1 MGGASAGTRS
11 TVGRIGERSGVPSP
25 DAAFARHAAGLCW
38 TGRQRCDR
46 IISVTRPLRVAI
58 VGSGPSGIYAADAL
72 TSQTDVPVTVD
83 VIDKLPV
90 PYGLVRYGVAPD
102 HISIRS
108 VRGTLQKVL
117 DRPEVQF
124 IGNVEVGRDVS
135 VAELHRF
142 YDAIVFTYGAAS
154 DRRLG
159 IPGEDLVGSIAATDL
174 VNWYCGHPS
183 AQREVMED
191 AIANASSVAV
201 IGVGNV
207 AVDVTRVL
215 AKTKAEL
222 EFTDMPQHVL
232 DALAATRIT
241 DIHLLGR
248 RGPAQG
254 AFTTKELRELGE
266 LEETSVIV
274 DAADVELDPVSATLA
289 EGDRVVAR
297 NVEVVREWST
307 RAADDKP
314 CHLHVRFFARPVEI
328 LGIDRVEAIVVERT
342 SLDESGAVI
351 GTGVTETIPVQLV
364 VRSVGY
370 RGLPLD
376 GLPFDSD
383 RNVVPNVD
391 GRIVQDSL
399 PVPGEYVA
407 GWIKRGPSGII
418 GTNKKDASA
427 TVASLLADAEL
438 LPVAPEPAAD
448 ALTTLLAERG
458 VSTVTYA
465 GWQAIDAAEI
475 ALGASRGRDRTTIHD
490 RDELLRTGLSEG

>member
-1 MGGASAGTRS
+1 M
-11 TVGRIGERSGVPSP
+11 
-25 DAAFARHAAGLCW
+25 
-38 TGRQRCDR
+38 
-46 IISVTRPLRVAI
+46 TRPLRIAV

-72 TSQTDVPVTVD
+72 TSQSEVSVSVD

-90 PYGLVRYGVAPD
+90 PFGLVRYGVAPD
-102 HISIRS
+102 HLSIRS

-142 YDAIVFTYGAAS
+142 YDALVFTYGAAS

-159 IPGEDLVGSIAATDL
+159 IPGEDLIGSIAATDL
-174 VNWYCGHPS
+174 VNWYCGHPN
-183 AQREVMED
+183 AQRDVMED
-191 AIANASSVAV
+191 AISHADAVAV

-215 AKTKAEL
+215 AKTNAEL

-232 DALAATRIT
+232 DALAATHIS

-266 LEETSVIV
+266 LDETAVIV
-274 DAADVELDPVSATLA
+274 DPADVDLDPVSAALV
-289 EGDRVVAR
+289 ESDRVVAR

-307 RAADDKP
+307 RPTSDKP
-314 CHLHVRFFARPVEI
+314 CRLDVRFFARPVEI
-328 LGIDRVEAIVVERT
+328 LGTDRVEAIVVERT
-342 SLDESGAVI
+342 RLDESGAVV

-376 GLPFDSD
+376 GLPFDAD
-383 RNVVPNVD
+383 RNVVPHQD

-418 GTNKKDASA
+418 GTNKKDAAA
-427 TVASLLADAEL
+427 TVASLLADADT
-438 LPVAPEPAAD
+438 LPVAPEPSPD
-448 ALTTLLAERG
+448 ALTTALADRG
-458 VSTVTYA
+458 VAVVTYS
-465 GWQAIDAAEI
+465 GWQAIDAAEM
-475 ALGASRGRDRTTIHD
+475 ALGSSRGRDRTTIHGL
-490 RDELLRTGLSEG
+490 DELLQTGLAGS